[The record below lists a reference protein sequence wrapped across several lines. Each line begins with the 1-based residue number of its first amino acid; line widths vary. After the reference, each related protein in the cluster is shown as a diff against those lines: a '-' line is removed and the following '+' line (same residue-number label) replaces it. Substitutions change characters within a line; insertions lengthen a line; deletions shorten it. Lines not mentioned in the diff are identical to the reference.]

1 MILSIFHSIYLYL
14 SPFPVTIKL
23 PNRAKNF
30 SGALGQDE
38 QGGDRMEDAK
48 AAERRRLETLVQV
61 APVAKQETT
70 SVSSAGA
77 GKGSSTGGNRS
88 ESSSLLGAKDA
99 KPKTPLEWFVAN
111 WILVLVSLLV
121 CIPLVFASIGLT
133 IALMADPSK
142 DFSVVNGDCRI
153 GEVIGP
159 ERHERTYEET
169 GTYCQDD
176 YTYSYCLPENGDFK
190 TYPAGRSPIELC
202 SACVDTG
209 KTPSSTHAAVACVE
223 GDATYA
229 SCIAALPCMQSA
241 KWNQHKQLS
250 VNASH
255 FDCEVAIHGIST
267 ESGVNPTD
275 STAMPEKPKHRRL
288 AGSDCFG
295 STKEVRTVQE
305 VDRQEGFTHDRD
317 PDLCDGS
324 NCAACEGFKTT
335 PHLAEGDE
343 VTCWAPAP
351 GQTPGFP
358 VYTCL
363 NPGCYKMIK

>member
-1 MILSIFHSIYLYL
+1 
-14 SPFPVTIKL
+14 
-23 PNRAKNF
+23 
-30 SGALGQDE
+30 
-38 QGGDRMEDAK
+38 MEDAK

-61 APVAKQETT
+61 APVAKQT

-77 GKGSSTGGNRS
+77 GKGSSTGGTGGNRS
-88 ESSSLLGAKDA
+88 ESSSLLGGEDA
-99 KPKTPLEWFVAN
+99 QLKPKTLLAWIQANFV
-111 WILVLVSLLV
+111 IVLVSFIV
-121 CIPLVFASIGLT
+121 GIPLVFASIGLT
-133 IALMADPSK
+133 IILMADPSK
-142 DFSVVNGDCRI
+142 DFAVVNGDCRI
-153 GEVIGP
+153 GAVIGP
-159 ERHERTYEET
+159 ERNERTMGNEEDGYE
-169 GTYCQDD
+169 TYCQDD

-209 KTPSSTHAAVACVE
+209 KIPSSTHAAVACVE
-223 GDATYA
+223 GDATYS

-275 STAMPEKPKHRRL
+275 SAAMPEKPKHRRL
-288 AGSDCFG
+288 AGSECFG
-295 STKEVRTVQE
+295 SKKEVRTVQE
-305 VDRQEGFTHDRD
+305 VGRQEGFTHERD
-317 PDLCDGS
+317 PDICDGS
-324 NCAACEGFKTT
+324 NCAACKGFKTT
-335 PHLAEGDE
+335 PSLAEGDE
-343 VTCWAPAP
+343 ITCWAPAP
-351 GQTPGFP
+351 GQTPGYP